1 MHFLPLES
9 LLYVCIV
16 KANEK
21 LRVLRVMKGYSQE
34 VVANQLGLDSGT
46 YSRMERGV
54 TELKF
59 ELVGRILEVLKISWD
74 EFLKYEDQG
83 QQTFNY
89 QQGDNNTFQASVE
102 DSVVVYLK
110 EEIQILRKEISE
122 LRQLN
127 LELTKKLLDRQ

>member
-1 MHFLPLES
+1 M
-9 LLYVCIV
+9 

-34 VVANQLGLDSGT
+34 VVASQLGLDSGT

-59 ELVGRILEVLKISWD
+59 ELVGRVLEVLKISWD

-89 QQGDNNTFQASVE
+89 QQGDNNTFQTTAE
-102 DSVVVYLK
+102 DTVVVYLK
-110 EEIQILRKEISE
+110 EEIQILRKEIDD
-122 LRQLN
+122 LRKIN
-127 LELTKKLLDRQ
+127 MDLTKRLLDMQ